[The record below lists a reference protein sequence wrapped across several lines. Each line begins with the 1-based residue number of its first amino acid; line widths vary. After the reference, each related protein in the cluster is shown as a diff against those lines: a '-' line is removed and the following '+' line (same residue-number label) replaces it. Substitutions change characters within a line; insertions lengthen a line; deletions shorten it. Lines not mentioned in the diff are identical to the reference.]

1 MTERIRQ
8 LKSRLTTKYP
18 MSVEKFRIMVE
29 SYENSRGEPTILR
42 RAKFFCDMMDRFP
55 INIMDGELI
64 VGTASAKYMGVE
76 LESCGGTWTREE
88 LEALQEDGYLLS
100 NEDLETILVLNR
112 RSEDLGH
119 TDTMNLVVENDP
131 RLEPYLRSGM
141 ILPPWKP
148 RRVDGTV
155 IGGGASSS
163 GLGLGPGLQI
173 CCIDWENVMQRG
185 LRSYI
190 EECNAAIA
198 GLRYFG
204 HDSFEKGITLR
215 SMLMTLEAAC
225 RLARR
230 YEALAREKASVET
243 DSVRRMEL
251 LKIAEHCARVPDERP
266 RTFPEAMQ
274 MFWFI
279 YLCINPGGL
288 ASYGRF
294 DQYMYPFYRA
304 DIDAGRI
311 TDEEVIE
318 YLEAL
323 RIKDMEFNTIGGKE
337 GRKRAAGNA
346 KWHNMTIAGK
356 KPDGSDATNDL
367 SYLILEAAIRCP
379 LPHHTISMRVADTTP
394 LSLIKKGV
402 ECQAK
407 GLSMPAFISD
417 RSYTKFFTMHGAS
430 EEDARDFCLAG
441 CVDPT
446 IPGRARTLAC
456 GMYVTPMML
465 EFFLNDGVDP
475 KTGLQVGHRGPDLNS
490 YQTYDDFLSA
500 LKDEIRYY
508 MSLGAEKNNLE
519 NYAMRLLY
527 PLPFRSALFRGGIQ
541 SGQDLHVRQFDFEN
555 NAVLNAV
562 GMVNLGNS
570 VYAIK
575 KLVFDEK
582 CLTLKEFSRIL
593 SADWEGH
600 EDLRQRCLSLPKY
613 GNGID
618 EVDQVVADL
627 YEHWRVCAES
637 FPAAYGGV
645 QMGTAMSV
653 TSYAPGGAITGA
665 TPDGRHKG
673 DILADAAVSA
683 GNGQDK
689 NGPLA
694 LMRSA
699 LKIPQDG
706 MQAMLFNMKFLPS
719 TLATDEDREKLANL
733 IRTYLEN
740 GGKHVQFNIVDAE
753 TLKDAK
759 LHPESHEELMVRV
772 AGFSTYFV
780 SLNGQLQDEII
791 GRTAHTL

>member
-1 MTERIRQ
+1 MQ
-8 LKSRLTTKYP
+8 LGMQYYIDECKQA
-18 MSVEKFRIMVE
+18 I
-29 SYENSRGEPTILR
+29 
-42 RAKFFCDMMDRFP
+42 
-55 INIMDGELI
+55 
-64 VGTASAKYMGVE
+64 
-76 LESCGGTWTREE
+76 
-88 LEALQEDGYLLS
+88 ED
-100 NEDLETILVLNR
+100 
-112 RSEDLGH
+112 
-119 TDTMNLVVENDP
+119 
-131 RLEPYLRSGM
+131 
-141 ILPPWKP
+141 
-148 RRVDGTV
+148 
-155 IGGGASSS
+155 
-163 GLGLGPGLQI
+163 
-173 CCIDWENVMQRG
+173 
-185 LRSYI
+185 
-190 EECNAAIA
+190 
-198 GLRYFG
+198 LRYFG
-204 HDSFEKGITLR
+204 PDYFEKGITLQ
-215 SMLMTLEAAC
+215 SMLITLEAAC
-225 RLARR
+225 HLARR
-230 YEALAREKASVET
+230 YEALAREKAEAEQNPA
-243 DSVRRMEL
+243 RRAEL
-251 LKIAEHCARVPDERP
+251 LKIAEHCAHVPDNPP

-274 MFWFI
+274 MFWLI

-294 DQYMYPFYRA
+294 DQYMYPFYKA
-304 DIDAGRI
+304 DIEAGRI
-311 TDEEVIE
+311 TDEEVLE
-318 YLEAL
+318 YLESI
-323 RIKDMEFNTIGGKE
+323 RIKDMEFNTIGGRE

-356 KPDGSDATNDL
+356 KPDGSDATNEL

-402 ECQAK
+402 ECQAR

-417 RSYTKFFTMHGAS
+417 RSYTRFFTMHGAA

-446 IPGRARTLAC
+446 IPGRARTQAC

-475 KTGLQVGHRGPDLNS
+475 TIGLQVGNPGPDLDS
-490 YQTYDDFLSA
+490 YASYEEFLAA
-500 LKDEIRYY
+500 LKSEIRHY

-519 NYAMRLLY
+519 NYVMRDLY
-527 PLPFRSALFRGGIQ
+527 PLPFHSALFRDGIK
-541 SGQDLHVRQFDFEN
+541 SAQDLYVRRFDFEN

-575 KLVFDEK
+575 KLVYDEK
-582 CLTLKEFSRIL
+582 RLTLSRFKEIL
-593 SADWEGH
+593 DADWEGH
-600 EDLRQRCLSLPKY
+600 EELRQLCLSLPKY

-618 EVDQVVADL
+618 EVDNVVADL
-627 YEHWRVCAES
+627 YEYWQLTAET

-673 DILADAAVSA
+673 DILADAALSA
-683 GNGQDK
+683 GNSQDK
-689 NGPLA
+689 NGPTA
-694 LMRSA
+694 LLRSA
-699 LKIPQDG
+699 LKVPQDG

-719 TLATDEDREKLANL
+719 ALATDEDREKLANL

-759 LHPESHEELMVRV
+759 IHPEDHEELMVRV